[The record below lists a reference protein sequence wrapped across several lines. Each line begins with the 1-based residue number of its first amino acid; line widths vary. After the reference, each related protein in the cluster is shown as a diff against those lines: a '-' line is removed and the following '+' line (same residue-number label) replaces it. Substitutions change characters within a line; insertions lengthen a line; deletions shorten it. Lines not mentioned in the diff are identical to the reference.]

1 MVSAE
6 ELPSLLETYE
16 RESRHVGVP
25 DEAAAR
31 EHLLGMVTGAI
42 ERLDTRLKQHA
53 VRDQLQSLLAD
64 HLNAVDTSREGV
76 LMRRYE
82 QTCERTLFQVINE
95 LKERQAA
102 AADYRRQAFLLPEF
116 RPSASLL
123 TALRSSSELNN
134 DAELAESDGDHDG
147 GGEAQLEVQVARDGL
162 VEGEHLVRNEASRGL
177 GGCAEAGSG
186 EEDGLRNE
194 ASRGVSGCAETG
206 SGEEDGLR
214 NEASRAEVDVPLAGS
229 EEGSGLR
236 NEPSSV
242 ARVNSEPHF
251 RRRGPDRKG
260 ERDDG
265 RNGREGGPSRRPS
278 PRGRGRERK
287 PRTSPFPDGP

>member
-1 MVSAE
+1 
-6 ELPSLLETYE
+6 
-16 RESRHVGVP
+16 
-25 DEAAAR
+25 
-31 EHLLGMVTGAI
+31 MVTGAI

-64 HLNAVDTSREGV
+64 HLNALIPAERACSWA
-76 LMRRYE
+76 RYE

-147 GGEAQLEVQVARDGL
+147 GGEAELEVQVVRDGL

-177 GGCAEAGSG
+177 GGWRRLEAGRRMVCETEPVGESAGARRWKRGGGWTAKRSQSG
-186 EEDGLRNE
+186 
-194 ASRGVSGCAETG
+194 RGRCAACWFRGREWVS
-206 SGEEDGLR
+206 
-214 NEASRAEVDVPLAGS
+214 
-229 EEGSGLR
+229 

-242 ARVNSEPHF
+242 ARVNSV
-251 RRRGPDRKG
+251 RIQATR
-260 ERDDG
+260 
-265 RNGREGGPSRRPS
+265 S
-278 PRGRGRERK
+278 
-287 PRTSPFPDGP
+287 